1 MRIFLWE
8 GKKLKSNK
16 ITCVI
21 CGNEDQRGWG
31 SSTAIGDICSNCS
44 KLMFRKGITAGN
56 IKYYMKHYNLDELR
70 EIILS
75 NDNAKSNNTEYLYL
89 LKGQNGQLY
98 VYENKIEITRKG
110 LCAFAYQGLKG
121 TKTIPI
127 SEIKN
132 IQLKLAKAFY
142 GYIQFAVGGS
152 IEDKWGL
159 SGAYRDE
166 NTITFKS
173 AFNKRAQDIKDYIE
187 NIILNKGNPQAAAC
201 TSTSGTNEVT
211 DEIKKYKELLDI
223 GAITPEEF
231 DKKKKQLLDL

>member
-1 MRIFLWE
+1 ML
-8 GKKLKSNK
+8 KK
-16 ITCVI
+16 
-21 CGNEDQRGWG
+21 R
-31 SSTAIGDICSNCS
+31 
-44 KLMFRKGITAGN
+44 ITAGN
-56 IKYYMKHYNLDELR
+56 IKYYMKHYDLDELR

-75 NDNAKSNNTEYLYL
+75 TDDAKSNDTKYLYL
-89 LKGQNGQLY
+89 LEGNNGQLY

-110 LCAFAYQGLKG
+110 LSALAHQGVKG

-132 IQLKLAKAFY
+132 IQLKLAKAFD

-152 IEDKWGL
+152 VEGKWGL
-159 SGAYRDE
+159 REAYHDE
-166 NTITFKS
+166 NTITFDS
-173 AFNKRAQDIKDYIE
+173 MLNKKAQDIKDYIE
-187 NIILNKGNPQAAAC
+187 NIILNKGNPQAAAGA
-201 TSTSGTNEVT
+201 STSGTNEIT

>member
-1 MRIFLWE
+1 M
-8 GKKLKSNK
+8 KSNK
-16 ITCVI
+16 ITCII
-21 CGNEDQRGWG
+21 CGSEDQRRWG
-31 SSTAIGDICSNCS
+31 SSTAIGDICLNCS
-44 KLMFRKGITAGN
+44 RLMLKKRITAGN
-56 IKYYMKHYNLDELR
+56 IKYYMKHYDLDELR

-75 NDNAKSNNTEYLYL
+75 TDDAKSNDTKYLYL
-89 LKGQNGQLY
+89 LEGNNGQLY

-110 LCAFAYQGLKG
+110 LSALAHQGVKG

-132 IQLKLAKAFY
+132 IQLKLAKAFD

-152 IEDKWGL
+152 VEGKWGL
-159 SGAYRDE
+159 REAYHDE
-166 NTITFKS
+166 NTITFDS
-173 AFNKRAQDIKDYIE
+173 MLNKKAQDIKDYIE
-187 NIILNKGNPQAAAC
+187 NIILNKGNPQAAAGA
-201 TSTSGTNEVT
+201 STSGTNEIT